1 MQFHSHANQSYF
13 HNGFALRLALKQ
25 RHKGTRKWPIDPFA
39 SFACQ
44 TADNCDVVKGRFGD
58 VYRFMS
64 RHMCRSLCAFLSRSL
79 INGCYAWWHMIR
91 LAKISTTPRL
101 ESANFSPKKKFQGFN
116 GIRSYGLCVSVAVLY
131 QLSYED
137 PYLLGT
143 DEEAISEFPCA
154 SVSKWV

>member
-101 ESANFSPKKKFQGFN
+101 ESANFKFYHELITKAAKMKRIPTWKQLEDNESLKKCRAN
-116 GIRSYGLCVSVAVLY
+116 EAWRWVLGR
-131 QLSYED
+131 LRNN
-137 PYLLGT
+137 
-143 DEEAISEFPCA
+143 A
-154 SVSKWV
+154 